1 MAIDR
6 EIDPPASAVFW
17 PLGWDEDATTD
28 RKHYR
33 RFYPKELE
41 RTEEVLPVPSPF
53 QSYDILKGQTRG
65 AKASLWA
72 SLTGKVKTDDSGEVS
87 TIQKMGRFKAVIEV
101 EGREDKKAY
110 LQKKA
115 ELIQAIKKNLR
126 QLAENRGMKNFM
138 LDLNLLE
145 TLEGRMAME

>member
-6 EIDPPASAVFW
+6 EIDHPPSAVFL
-17 PLGWDEDATTD
+17 PLGWDEDATTL

-65 AKASLWA
+65 AKAGFWA
-72 SLTGKVKTDDSGEVS
+72 SLTNNVKTDDSGEVS
-87 TIQKMGRFKAVIEV
+87 TVQKMGKFKAVIEV

-110 LQKKA
+110 LIKKA
-115 ELIQAIKKNLR
+115 ELIQSIKTNLR
-126 QLAENRGMKNFM
+126 QLADNRGMKEFI

-145 TLEGRMAME
+145 SLEGRM